1 VLAPPP
7 AYGSSAPRL
16 QTPATAAM
24 VSRRS
29 LYPMAV
35 SALLPVALLLL
46 ATAASAL
53 SWRTSSDAVW
63 APGCD
68 FPSAADIGRRSVR
81 GEDCS
86 GACGRVS
93 GCTHFVWSRGTCY
106 FKGGPISRGAAFST
120 SVPGAVCG
128 VMKGAAATPTVPS
141 EARRFVPIFRF
152 DDGAGD
158 SCFPDDK
165 RKISSRDGNCAAF
178 RRNAPVFVSTAT
190 CGDYTVFK
198 YNLWYGKQLTCFLNF
213 GRGTNDN
220 EYVEV
225 WLKGGAIAW
234 VGYYQHNGL
243 YYRRVKSNGSGM
255 AGNRPV
261 VHIGKNS
268 HGAYHWGCTGN
279 PFSRNFCTGGCAYWD
294 DFRNSRKGRYVLDQ
308 PVLYVDP
315 TPRAIDCNAP
325 VCTKGHSKLR
335 LPANSACYGV
345 ERGW

>member
-1 VLAPPP
+1 
-7 AYGSSAPRL
+7 
-16 QTPATAAM
+16 
-24 VSRRS
+24 
-29 LYPMAV
+29 
-35 SALLPVALLLL
+35 
-46 ATAASAL
+46 
-53 SWRTSSDAVW
+53 
-63 APGCD
+63 
-68 FPSAADIGRRSVR
+68 
-81 GEDCS
+81 
-86 GACGRVS
+86 
-93 GCTHFVWSRGTCY
+93 
-106 FKGGPISRGAAFST
+106 
-120 SVPGAVCG
+120 
-128 VMKGAAATPTVPS
+128 MKGAAATPTVPS
-141 EARRFVPIFRF
+141 EARRFVPIFRY

-165 RKISSRDGNCAAF
+165 RKISSRDGSCAAF

-190 CGDYTVFK
+190 CGAYTVFK
-198 YNLWYGKQLTCFLNF
+198 YNLWYGKQRSCFLNF
-213 GRGTNDN
+213 GSGTNDN

-225 WLKGGAIAW
+225 WLKGGAIDR

-279 PFSRNFCTGGCAYWD
+279 PFSKNFCTGGCAYWD

-325 VCTKGHSKLR
+325 VCTKGHSKL
-335 LPANSACYGV
+335 PKVKNSACYGV